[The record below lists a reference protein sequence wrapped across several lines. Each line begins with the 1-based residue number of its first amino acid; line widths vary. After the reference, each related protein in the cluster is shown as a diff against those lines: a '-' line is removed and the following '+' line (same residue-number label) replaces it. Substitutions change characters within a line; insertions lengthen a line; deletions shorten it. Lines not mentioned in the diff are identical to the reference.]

1 MPMDTT
7 VSSAGSDRLRHASYL
22 VVAGALVAAAG
33 MGAVDLPLAVLP
45 LAVLL
50 GWSHL
55 RSI

>member
-1 MPMDTT
+1 MSITA
-7 VSSAGSDRLRHASYL
+7 SSARPDRLRRASYP
-22 VVAGALVAAAG
+22 VVAMLALAAVGASLVSVPLALV
-33 MGAVDLPLAVLP
+33 P